1 MGLGAQDQCVCTDS
15 TVTSLPD
22 PSLPAQLYHEPY
34 WKLCSVHTPQPV
46 LHMRLSLLPGCFSL
60 LPCPSNPSSFLT
72 QSERHPL
79 GKLSMILL
87 FSKAEV
93 VGTLPINLAQT
104 QTLTCS
110 SVILGFLICFP
121 SCTESLWRTGTMTLN
136 STHRAESLFHERCV
150 INDS

>member
-1 MGLGAQDQCVCTDS
+1 MT
-15 TVTSLPD
+15 D
-22 PSLPAQLYHEPY
+22 PSLPPQLYHKPY
-34 WKLCSVHTPQPV
+34 WKFGGVHTPQSV
-46 LHMRLSLLPGCFSL
+46 LHMQLSLLPGCSSL

-72 QSERHPL
+72 QSEHHPL
-79 GKLSMILL
+79 GKLSMILF

-121 SCTESLWRTGTMTLN
+121 SCTESLWRKEL
-136 STHRAESLFHERCV
+136 
-150 INDS
+150 